1 MIQTKH
7 GFQLLCLSAALAFS
21 AAVQAQD
28 VYPSKSI
35 TMIVPFPPGGAA
47 DIAARPVAEAM
58 SRYLKQPVVIEN
70 KAGAGGGIGMTQVA
84 KARPDG
90 YTILMA
96 LSSVVVL
103 PEADA
108 VLQRPPMFKLS
119 QLKPIA
125 RFTADPVVLAVQ
137 ASSPWTDFKQ
147 FAAAVKAK
155 PGHYTF
161 GSSGN
166 YGTMHV
172 PFEQFKAATQ
182 SSMLHIPYTGAGPAL
197 VGLLGGQL
205 DAVATGPS
213 TVAAHIQSGKL
224 RALAQWGEGRIP
236 TLPNVPSMKELGV
249 PVSYL
254 QWTGVFTPAGVPEA
268 VVSKLR
274 EAAKFA
280 ATDARAVQ
288 SLQTAGTYV
297 QYLDTPEFEKFVEK
311 DAATM
316 AKVVQRIGKVE

>member
-1 MIQTKH
+1 MNQTKN
-7 GFQLLCLSAALAFS
+7 GFKLMGLTAALVFAG
-21 AAVQAQD
+21 ALHAQD

-70 KAGAGGGIGMTQVA
+70 KAGAGGGIGMAQVA

-103 PEADA
+103 PEADV
-108 VLQRPPMFKLS
+108 VLQRAPMFKLS

-155 PGHYTF
+155 PGYYTF

-224 RALAQWGEGRIP
+224 RALAQWGESRIP
-236 TLPNVPSMKELGV
+236 TMPNVPTMKELGV

-254 QWTGVFTPAGVPEA
+254 QWTGVFTPAGAPDA
-268 VVSKLR
+268 VVAKLR

-311 DAATM
+311 DAAAM
-316 AKVVQRIGKVE
+316 AKIVQRIGKVE